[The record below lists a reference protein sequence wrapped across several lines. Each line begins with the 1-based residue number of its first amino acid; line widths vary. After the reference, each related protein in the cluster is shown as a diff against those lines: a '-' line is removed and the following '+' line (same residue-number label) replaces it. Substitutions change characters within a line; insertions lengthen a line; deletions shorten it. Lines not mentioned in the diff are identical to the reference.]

1 MAMRKAEAQETQSRS
16 DAARAVDKAKQQ
28 ASQQVAAAQSTVRN
42 ADDEVQQAK
51 QQASE
56 QVAQA
61 MQKAQAQERA
71 VQQAKQQSSQ
81 QVDQAM
87 QKIEA
92 EEAQSRSDAARAV
105 QQAEQQASQKVAQA
119 EKEAQT
125 AEAKVG
131 LEIHRQALQKAAN
144 QKEMVVLTSCFA
156 VFLLGLVVMQLIKRK
171 NAPASNG
178 MEYNSNLQ
186 SLEKGL
192 LDGKNQNNRN
202 IKSSSGSLKSFSGTL
217 ERTSKPV
224 EVVKSDKLFSWDVSE
239 LCRSQSF
246 EMGEGIVGDTF
257 MVGGVPDLCLKL
269 YPAGDF
275 GAPEGSCTLFLEIPC
290 GWQIAARIFI
300 GDCSGVSQGEM
311 PEAPGAT
318 WGLRGDAPKPSEF
331 NTVGVELLSAI
342 DLRDQIR
349 GA

>member
-1 MAMRKAEAQETQSRS
+1 
-16 DAARAVDKAKQQ
+16 
-28 ASQQVAAAQSTVRN
+28 
-42 ADDEVQQAK
+42 
-51 QQASE
+51 
-56 QVAQA
+56 

-192 LDGKNQNNRN
+192 LDGKN
-202 IKSSSGSLKSFSGTL
+202 
-217 ERTSKPV
+217 
-224 EVVKSDKLFSWDVSE
+224 
-239 LCRSQSF
+239 
-246 EMGEGIVGDTF
+246 
-257 MVGGVPDLCLKL
+257 
-269 YPAGDF
+269 
-275 GAPEGSCTLFLEIPC
+275 
-290 GWQIAARIFI
+290 
-300 GDCSGVSQGEM
+300 
-311 PEAPGAT
+311 
-318 WGLRGDAPKPSEF
+318 
-331 NTVGVELLSAI
+331 
-342 DLRDQIR
+342 
-349 GA
+349 